1 MIFSTFVLLLP
12 LFLIIGAGY
21 LFARFYAVGEASLV
35 AVLTD
40 FFMPMLVFVSLYRS
54 TITPLE
60 LGRLFGATSAVVVIM
75 LLLAVSYARIARI
88 DPKSFAL
95 PVIFM
100 NSGFLG
106 IPLMQ
111 IWGGSEAMN
120 IIIIFDEI
128 QTLYIFTLGLVII
141 RGGVSKRAIK
151 ASLSSPILWAV
162 IAGFGANVGRL
173 PIPHPILDTC
183 AFAGDAASPL
193 AAFTLGLSIHARK
206 PQLEIHLFAGI
217 LLRIVA
223 GFLTALLVVTLF
235 GFSGTA
241 RTVLLV
247 TGALPAALFSYVLP
261 SRYGIDSRRAQGIV
275 IATTMLSIITIPV
288 AFAIAQ
294 AL

>member
-21 LFARFYAVGEASLV
+21 LFARFYAVGEASLI

-60 LGRLFGATSAVVVIM
+60 LGRLFGATSTVVVIM
-75 LLLAVSYARIARI
+75 LLLAVLYARIVRI

-141 RGGVSKRAIK
+141 RGGVSKKAIK

-162 IAGFGANVGRL
+162 IAGFGANVGGL

-183 AFAGDAASPL
+183 AFAGDAAPPL

-275 IATTMLSIITIPV
+275 IATTMLSIIIIPV